1 MHIPCTAFPVQSSEN
16 VPLGNNVTLNCTY
29 ERGIQWEIIGSGN
42 TSLNI
47 YLHYA
52 PPEAIERGIVPA
64 PHQKAGDANVNRLK
78 VLGSL
83 ENNQTQIKCTVS
95 GNGSV
100 TIASYILTVI
110 GT

>member
-1 MHIPCTAFPVQSSEN
+1 MAQGQSSKN

-47 YLHYA
+47 YLHYV
-52 PPEAIERGIVPA
+52 PLEAIERGIVPVLY
-64 PHQKAGDANVNRLK
+64 QTVGDEKVNGLK
-78 VLGSL
+78 VIGSL
-83 ENNQTQIKCTVS
+83 ENNQTQIKCTEA

>member
-1 MHIPCTAFPVQSSEN
+1 MAQGQSSEN
-16 VPLGNNVTLNCTY
+16 IPLGNNVTLNCTY

-47 YLHYA
+47 YLDYV
-52 PPEAIERGIVPA
+52 PPEAIERGIVPV
-64 PHQKAGDANVNRLK
+64 PHQKVGVNRLK

-95 GNGSV
+95 GNGSF
-100 TIASYILTVI
+100 TIASYILTII